1 MNYSRFS
8 HINPNDIDLFG
19 TLNRNRAL
27 TNDEVAYLFAKRGI
41 IYGKGTSRELLAREF
56 SSFFHSSYDYHL
68 IESSLLNDN
77 KRNSAVSGLL
87 LDNLDNLTKRQ
98 VLSKLDSL
106 EGQFNTDL
114 MKQEEIDID
123 KVVYKRNGQ
132 QSRQININYSVY
144 DFTKNGKT
152 LFTEKPY
159 KNAAVNLDNVLSM
172 LCTSD
177 KISIRA
183 ERELKES

>member
-27 TNDEVAYLFAKRGI
+27 TNDEVSYLFAKRGI
-41 IYGKGTSRELLAREF
+41 IYGKGTNRELLAREF

-68 IESSLLNDN
+68 IESSLISEN

-87 LDNLDNLTKRQ
+87 LDNLDNLSKRQ
-98 VLSKLDSL
+98 VLGKLDAL

-114 MKQEEIDID
+114 MKQEVMYAE
-123 KVVYKRNGQ
+123 
-132 QSRQININYSVY
+132 
-144 DFTKNGKT
+144 KT
-152 LFTEKPY
+152 GGFNL
-159 KNAAVNLDNVLSM
+159 VN
-172 LCTSD
+172 
-177 KISIRA
+177 
-183 ERELKES
+183 